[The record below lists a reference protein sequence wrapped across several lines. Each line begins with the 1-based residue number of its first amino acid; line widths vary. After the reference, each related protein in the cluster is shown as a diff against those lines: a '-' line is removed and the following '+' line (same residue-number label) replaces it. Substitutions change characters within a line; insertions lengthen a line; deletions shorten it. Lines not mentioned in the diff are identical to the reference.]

1 MNEKRQGEDKKRHEG
16 REGGGGAMNKKD
28 RGPRGGR
35 PQIQLLRL
43 VTQRAKTDGG
53 RET

>member
-1 MNEKRQGEDKKRHEG
+1 MRGG
-16 REGGGGAMNKKD
+16 REEGGGGGGAMNKKD